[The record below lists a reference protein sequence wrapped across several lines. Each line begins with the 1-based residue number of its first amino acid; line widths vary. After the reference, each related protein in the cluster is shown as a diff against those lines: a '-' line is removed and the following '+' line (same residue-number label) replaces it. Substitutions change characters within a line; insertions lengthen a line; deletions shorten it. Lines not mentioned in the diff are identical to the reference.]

1 MRKEKK
7 EKKKKRASGY
17 PGVLG
22 VFLPEPV
29 TGSIGQDPCS
39 SLARSLCWH
48 HSWSWGI
55 RLRVAIAVLGYPL
68 SSVLI
73 PTGIIPRFSGF

>member
-1 MRKEKK
+1 MKK
-7 EKKKKRASGY
+7 KQKKKKKKPPVTRVCWG
-17 PGVLG
+17 G

-48 HSWSWGI
+48 HSWCWGI

-73 PTGIIPRFSGF
+73 PTGIISRFSGF